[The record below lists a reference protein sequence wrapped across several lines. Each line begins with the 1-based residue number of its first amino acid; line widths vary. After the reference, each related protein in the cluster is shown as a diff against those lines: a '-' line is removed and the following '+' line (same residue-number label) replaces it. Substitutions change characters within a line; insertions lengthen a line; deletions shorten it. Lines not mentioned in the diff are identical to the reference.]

1 MNENFEV
8 KVHIRGDICQ
18 DLELLETYTRRLRED
33 IFDLDVDS
41 VDYVG
46 QDDAP
51 EGSKGAGVSAVGEM
65 ILSLAPLNNIL
76 ISVIGA
82 AQSFVNRNHQCSITM
97 EIGDNKLI
105 ISDMS
110 PKEQQKLVDVW
121 INKISEQ

>member
-1 MNENFEV
+1 MNDNLEV

-18 DLELLETYTRRLRED
+18 DPELLETYSRRLRED
-33 IFDLDVDS
+33 ILDLDVAS
-41 VDYVG
+41 VDYIG

-51 EGSKGAGVSAVGEM
+51 VGSKGVGASAVGDM
-65 ILSLAPLNNIL
+65 ILSLAPLNNVI

-82 AQSFVNRNHQCSITM
+82 VQSFVNRNHQCNITM

-110 PKEQQKLVDVW
+110 PKEQKKLVDAW
-121 INKISEQ
+121 IKKISE